1 MSFSQRNRQLLV
13 TVRKKFSDTRCIT
26 DMMAQ
31 RLLFTSYAAA
41 LDVYMNQFFEAEQQR
56 LAAVRAVQWLETANS
71 ENFDRICRLAA
82 AYFDVPTVLVSL
94 VDQDRQWFAAQVGF
108 EPRQTP
114 ISHSFCAHTIQQ
126 DGVFQVVDACTDPR
140 FMANPLVTAGNG
152 IRFYAGAPLVT
163 REGHAIGSLCIID
176 KWPQQLSHAETLVLQ
191 DLAEMVIAQIEQRQ
205 QTQTRHPVSG
215 MPNLRQLITDH
226 AVPWSSVEAPVRLL
240 AVIEV
245 VESQWAAD
253 LTPDGSSL
261 IADKA
266 SLITQKLQV
275 SFGGDLVAYHIDER
289 HFCLL
294 LPTLHSNKHAVIT
307 ALGELVCEPCPV
319 ESISALPGVRL
330 GIASCEDG
338 TQSIGELLRKGR
350 SAVGRAGR
358 DGIDWAVW
366 DENPNCAPSRAHSL
380 IHGLAAAMRNCDL
393 FLVFQPRFRLSDGRQ
408 VSAEALLRWNHPQY
422 GPVSPAEFIPLIER
436 SGQISIVTRWVIDNA
451 LANAATWQDTES
463 KVSLNLSALDF
474 QHIDLTEALRVA
486 LAKHGVNPRR
496 LEVEI
501 TEGEW
506 IRASATVLTQ
516 LSEIRALGVDVAID
530 DFGTGYSNFAYLHE
544 IPANVIKLDKS
555 IITDLE
561 NKPRNRIIAQSIFQ
575 LAHSLGYRTVAE
587 GIETFKCM
595 DLVKGYGCQEAQG
608 FFLSR
613 PLSAEMIKSTT
624 VSSSFLLSA

>member
-1 MSFSQRNRQLLV
+1 M
-13 TVRKKFSDTRCIT
+13 TE
-26 DMMAQ
+26 
-31 RLLFTSYAAA
+31 
-41 LDVYMNQFFEAEQQR
+41 FFEAEQQR
-56 LAAVRAVQWLETANS
+56 LAAVRAVQWLETANN

-114 ISHSFCAHTIQQ
+114 ISQSFCAHTIQQ
-126 DGVFQVVDACTDPR
+126 DGVMQVVDACADPR
-140 FMANPLVTAGNG
+140 FMSNALVTAGNG

-163 REGHAIGSLCIID
+163 REGHAIGSLCLID
-176 KWPQQLSHAETLVLQ
+176 KWPQQLSHAETKVLQ

-215 MPNLRQLITDH
+215 LPNLRQLVTDH
-226 AVPWSSVEAPVRLL
+226 AEPWSSAGAPIRLL

-253 LTPDGSSL
+253 LTADGSSL

-266 SLITQKLQV
+266 ATITQQLQA
-275 SFGGDLVAYHIDER
+275 SFGGNLVAYHIDER
-289 HFCLL
+289 HFCLI
-294 LPTLHSNKHAVIT
+294 LPTQEINKQSVI
-307 ALGELVCEPCPV
+307 AELGQLICEPCAQD
-319 ESISALPGVRL
+319 SISTLPGVRM

-358 DGIDWAVW
+358 DGIDWTVW

-380 IHGLAAAMRNCDL
+380 IHGLAAAMANCDL

-408 VSAEALLRWNHPQY
+408 VSAEALIRWNHPQY

-436 SGQISIVTRWVIDNA
+436 SGQISTITRWVIDNA

-474 QHIDLTEALRVA
+474 QDIDITDALRVA
-486 LAKHGVNPRR
+486 LEKHGVSAHRV
-496 LEVEI
+496 EVEI

-595 DLVKGYGCQEAQG
+595 ELVKSYGCHEAQG

-613 PLSAEMIKSTT
+613 PLSAELIRNTT
-624 VSSSFLLSA
+624 VASSFLLSA

>member
-1 MSFSQRNRQLLV
+1 M
-13 TVRKKFSDTRCIT
+13 TE
-26 DMMAQ
+26 
-31 RLLFTSYAAA
+31 
-41 LDVYMNQFFEAEQQR
+41 FFEAEQLR
-56 LAAVRAVQWLETANS
+56 LAAVRAVQWLETANN

-94 VDQDRQWFAAQVGF
+94 VDQDRQWFAAQIGF

-114 ISHSFCAHTIQQ
+114 ISQSFCAHTIQQ
-126 DGVFQVVDACTDPR
+126 DGVMQVVDACADPR
-140 FMANPLVTAGNG
+140 FMSNALVTVGNG

-163 REGHAIGSLCIID
+163 REGHAIGSLCLID
-176 KWPQQLSHAETLVLQ
+176 KWPQQLSHAETKVLQ

-215 MPNLRQLITDH
+215 LPNLRQLVTDH
-226 AVPWSSVEAPVRLL
+226 AEPWSSAGAPIRLL

-245 VESQWAAD
+245 VESQWAVD
-253 LTPDGSSL
+253 LTADGSTL

-266 SLITQKLQV
+266 ATITEQLQE
-275 SFGGDLVAYHIDER
+275 SFGGNLVAYHIDER
-289 HFCLL
+289 HFCLI
-294 LPTLHSNKHAVIT
+294 LPTQEINKQSVI
-307 ALGELVCEPCPV
+307 AELGQLICEPCAQD
-319 ESISALPGVRL
+319 SISTLPGVRM

-358 DGIDWAVW
+358 DGIDWTVW

-380 IHGLAAAMRNCDL
+380 IHGLAAAMANCDL

-408 VSAEALLRWNHPQY
+408 VSAEALIRWNHPQY

-436 SGQISIVTRWVIDNA
+436 SGQISIITRWVIDNA

-474 QHIDLTEALRVA
+474 QDIDITDALRVA
-486 LAKHGVNPRR
+486 LDKHGVGAHRV
-496 LEVEI
+496 EVEI

-506 IRASATVLTQ
+506 IRASAAVLTQ

-561 NKPRNRIIAQSIFQ
+561 SKPRNRIIAQSIFQ

-595 DLVKGYGCQEAQG
+595 ELVKGYGCHEAQG

-613 PLSAEMIKSTT
+613 PLSAELIRNTT
-624 VSSSFLLSA
+624 VASSFLLSA